1 MTAMDTKATVNM
13 EAIILA
19 TEFGGGGAVTTV
31 GESGELGVD
40 DDCWMLVMAIF

>member
-1 MTAMDTKATVNM
+1 MNV

-19 TEFGGGGAVTTV
+19 TEFGGDGAVTTG

-40 DDCWMLVMAIF
+40 DDCWMLVMVIF